1 MCKKQQWECQQL
13 SHVGLCNTMGYS
25 LPGSSVHGTLQAR
38 ILGLIAI
45 PLSRESF
52 WPRDRTQV
60 SHFAGR
66 FFTIWA
72 RDGNLQIWKAK
83 VSTMQMHIQHSGLLR
98 QNSTA
103 SESLTPLKYKRP
115 ITGAY
120 YPGVPWGLKQMM
132 LVKSLEQCN
141 K

>member
-1 MCKKQQWECQQL
+1 MD
-13 SHVGLCNTMGYS
+13 YS
-25 LPGSSVHGTLQAR
+25 LPGSSVHGILQAR
-38 ILGLIAI
+38 ILELIAI
-45 PLSRESF
+45 PLSRESP
-52 WPRDRTQV
+52 WPRDRAQV

-72 RDGNLQIWKAK
+72 RDENLQILKAK
-83 VSTMQMHIQHSGLLR
+83 VSIMQIHIQGSGLLR

-103 SESLTPLKYKRP
+103 SESLIPLKCKRP
-115 ITGAY
+115 ITESY
-120 YPGVPWGLKQMM
+120 HPGVPWGLKQMM